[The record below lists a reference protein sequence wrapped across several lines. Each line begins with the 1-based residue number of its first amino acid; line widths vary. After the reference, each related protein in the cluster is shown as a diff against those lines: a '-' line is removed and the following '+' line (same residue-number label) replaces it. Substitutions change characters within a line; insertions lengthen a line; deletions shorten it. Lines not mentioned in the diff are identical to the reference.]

1 MKKSKE
7 KTNMFNLS
15 NQEKI
20 TIIFLLIVI
29 IIGIGIIL
37 YKNFNNEDNLALNSP
52 PNFSENNI
60 AEKIEVPSVIIH
72 ISGAVKNPG
81 VYQLKSTDRV
91 VDAVKI
97 AGGITERA
105 NPDAINLAA
114 LLKDGQKII
123 IPYKISNQV
132 TVESDKNISKNI
144 EEVYSSSSSPSDQ
157 ININTADDHTLQ
169 SLPGIGPVLSQK
181 IIDYRNQNGLFEVI
195 DDIKDVSGIGEKKFE
210 GIKDLI
216 CVQ

>member
-1 MKKSKE
+1 
-7 KTNMFNLS
+7 MFNLS

-37 YKNFNNEDNLALNSP
+37 YKNFNFEEKFTINPPINSL
-52 PNFSENNI
+52 ENNSTV
-60 AEKIEVPSVIIH
+60 KIEVPPVIIH

-91 VDAVKI
+91 VDALKI
-97 AGGITERA
+97 AGGATEEG
-105 NPDAINLAA
+105 NLDAVNLAA

-123 IPYKISNQV
+123 IPNKTSNQV

-157 ININTADDHTLQ
+157 ININTADDNTLQ
-169 SLPGIGPVLSQK
+169 SLPGIGPVLSKK

>member
-1 MKKSKE
+1 
-7 KTNMFNLS
+7 MFHLS

-37 YKNFNNEDNLALNSP
+37 YKNFNNEDNLAINSP
-52 PNFSENNI
+52 SNFSENNI

-157 ININTADDHTLQ
+157 ININTADDNTLQ
-169 SLPGIGPVLSQK
+169 SLPGIGPVLSKK

>member
-1 MKKSKE
+1 
-7 KTNMFNLS
+7 MFNLS

-29 IIGIGIIL
+29 IIGIGIVL
-37 YKNFNNEDNLALNSP
+37 YKNFNNEYNLALNSP
-52 PNFSENNI
+52 PNFIENNI
-60 AEKIEVPSVIIH
+60 TEKIEVSSVIIH

-97 AGGITERA
+97 AGGAAEES
-105 NPDAINLAA
+105 NLDAINLAA

-132 TVESDKNISKNI
+132 TAESDKNISKNI
-144 EEVYSSSSSPSDQ
+144 EEVYPSSSSSSDQ
-157 ININTADDHTLQ
+157 ININTADDKTLQ

>member
-1 MKKSKE
+1 
-7 KTNMFNLS
+7 
-15 NQEKI
+15 
-20 TIIFLLIVI
+20 VI

-52 PNFSENNI
+52 SNFSENNI

-157 ININTADDHTLQ
+157 ININTADDNILQ
-169 SLPGIGPVLSQK
+169 SLPGIGPVLSK
-181 IIDYRNQNGLFEVI
+181 RIIDYRNQNGLFEVI